1 MANEI
6 PNAVQLMKD
15 SDFRDWVCAASAQ
28 IATQQIAGAN
38 STAASKA
45 MGAAALLNPR
55 GQILERLVNILA
67 TRPNICSVGT
77 TVGEQ
82 DGSIGQSLLLSELGK
97 VWGPL
102 ANILYPAGQ

>member
-28 IATQQIAGAN
+28 IATQVIASAG

-45 MGAAALLNPR
+45 MGSAVLLTPR
-55 GQILERLVNILA
+55 GPILDRLVSIIA
-67 TRPNICSVGT
+67 TRPSICSVGT

-82 DGSIGQSLLLSELGK
+82 AGAIGQALLLTEVAS
-97 VWGPL
+97 VWSAL
-102 ANILYPAGQ
+102 ANLLYPTP